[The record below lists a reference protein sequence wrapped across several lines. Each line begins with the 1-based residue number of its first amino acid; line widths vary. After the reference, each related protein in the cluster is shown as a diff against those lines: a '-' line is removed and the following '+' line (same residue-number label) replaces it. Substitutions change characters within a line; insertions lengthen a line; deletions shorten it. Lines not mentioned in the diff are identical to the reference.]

1 MEPKFIIKIRW
12 NCGTERYVTGYGE
25 GRTVKWE
32 SEKPA
37 MVINSFESADDL
49 CRGLNFNHLSC
60 DLGGFACPVAIDP
73 AKAESYVNPSLEDE
87 EENETWRLIK
97 LRDACSNHK
106 AK

>member
-1 MEPKFIIKIRW
+1 MQPKFVIKIRW
-12 NCGTERYVTGYGE
+12 NCGTERYVTGYGD
-25 GRTVKWE
+25 GRSVKWE

-49 CRGLNFNHLSC
+49 CRGLNFNHMSC

-73 AKAESYVNPSLEDE
+73 DRADEYVNPSLADE

-106 AK
+106 AE